1 MKYLPLSQI
10 KSNLYTK
17 GGEFIVESTNKPYK
31 GYYYETSKGEYFSG
45 KTPQDKPSTKLTFVK
60 EETFDISEN
69 IVSTNV
75 PSFWTVQEINYSNFN
90 DNNAPSSP
98 ISYYAKPTQKAY
110 ELGEFE
116 RYFLSKRNEIKFLEV
131 NEFTFNQYLN
141 QDPYVQY
148 QLYTPIKLSWE
159 LTGVKEKV
167 YEVNYRTVER
177 VQNNFKLRGFI
188 EYFRGRFDK
197 FYKVIG

>member
-17 GGEFIVESTNKPYK
+17 GEEFLINNTNTFYK
-31 GYYYETSKGEYFSG
+31 GYYYKTSNGECYSG
-45 KTPQDKPSTKLTFVK
+45 KTPQDIPSVLLKSIK
-60 EETFDISEN
+60 EETIDSSPNSIP
-69 IVSTNV
+69 
-75 PSFWTVQEINYSNFN
+75 PSPPSLWTIQEINYSKFSS
-90 DNNAPSSP
+90 DAAPSP
-98 ISYYAKPTQKAY
+98 PTSYYSKPTQKAY

-131 NEFTFNQYLN
+131 NAFTYSQYLN